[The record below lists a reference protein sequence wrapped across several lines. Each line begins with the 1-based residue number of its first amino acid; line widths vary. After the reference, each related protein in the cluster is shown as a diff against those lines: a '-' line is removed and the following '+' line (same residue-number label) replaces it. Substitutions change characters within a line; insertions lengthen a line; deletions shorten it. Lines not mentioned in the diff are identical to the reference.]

1 MGVQVSLLQTSERAE
16 WDAFVNAHQQGTFC
30 HLSGWKTVIEQGAG
44 QHCPYLVAKQDGVIA
59 GVLPL
64 TVKKHL
70 VFGKALI
77 SNMFC
82 VYGGA
87 LAADNT
93 VAVSL
98 YERAW
103 NFAQNHQLPV
113 LELRAD
119 VPESVKDANWNTA
132 TGSATFTKQLAT
144 TDDEQLLAIPRKQ
157 RAVVRKSLK
166 NNLTTNWVG
175 DVDTFYDLYARS
187 VLALGTPV
195 FPKKLFA
202 ALVSVFGDAVQVQL
216 TLGPNGQSVA
226 SLMSFYFNQTVM
238 PYYAGGSA
246 LVRQLGAHDY
256 MYYNLMLHARERGCS
271 TFDFGRSKVDSGPYK
286 FKKNWGFEP
295 TPLYYCSRLAPGA
308 EQPNLSQQSGPFAAM
323 SKVWKKLPLGVS
335 KILGPPLARHLG

>member
-1 MGVQVSLLQTSERAE
+1 MGIQISLLEASDHIG
-16 WDAFVNAHQQGTFC
+16 WDAFVNDHQQGTFC
-30 HLSGWKTVIEQGAG
+30 HLVGWKTVIEQGAG
-44 QHCPYLVAKQDGVIA
+44 QHCPYLVAKQDGEIV

-64 TVKKHL
+64 TVKKHFL
-70 VFGKALI
+70 FGKALI

-87 LAADNT
+87 LTADET
-93 VAVSL
+93 VAVTL
-98 YERAW
+98 YEHAW
-103 NFAQNHQLPV
+103 SFAQDHQLPV

-119 VPESVKDANWNTA
+119 VPEAVKDASWDTA
-132 TGSATFTKQLAT
+132 TGSATFNRQLAA
-144 TDDEQLLAIPRKQ
+144 TDDEQLLMIPRKQ

-166 NNLTTNWVG
+166 NNLSTNWVG
-175 DVDTFYDLYARS
+175 DTDTFYDLYARS

-202 ALVSVFGDAVQVQL
+202 ALASVFGDAVQVQL
-216 TLGPNGQSVA
+216 TLGPDGRPVA

-246 LVRQLGAHDY
+246 FVRPLGAHDF

-271 TFDFGRSKVDSGPYK
+271 IFDFGRSKVDSGPYK

-295 TPLYYCSRLAPGA
+295 TPLHYCSRIAPGA
-308 EQPNLSQQSGPFAAM
+308 AQPNLSQQAGPFATL